1 MRTPRGTGSKGRETD
16 RIGMAE
22 EGESRNST
30 ITIVGSSSV
39 LKDHAARWPLVRLGD
54 VCEVIT
60 KGTTPTSI
68 GFKFQE
74 KGVNFLKIESF
85 AADGS
90 LVPEKVAHIS
100 SECHAAMMRSQLKA
114 GDILF
119 SIAGALGRVAII
131 KQKMLPANTNQA
143 LAIIR
148 VKHDSGFDTEF
159 LQMALQSPIIATQF
173 KHMVKVTAQPNLSL
187 SDIADFTLPL
197 PPLSVQRAIVERL
210 DSALARAGALE
221 KRFAAIA
228 QNAEL
233 SFKASLNEEFA
244 GRTGGTGEA
253 SGTGDSSDSRSSST
267 SRNPSDPSKPWP
279 LVRLG
284 DVCEI
289 DGKLVQDYAKYAN
302 YPHIGIDCIEKG
314 TGALKGYRTVA
325 EDKVKS
331 GKYHFTP
338 HHIIYSKIRPNLNKV
353 ATPEFEGLC
362 SADSY
367 AILPKSNCKRR
378 WLAYFLRSENFLGY
392 VVPISNT
399 RAGMPKVNREELLA
413 FEFPLPP
420 LSVQRAIVSRL
431 DAARKRADGIAALAR
446 QAAEAAAN
454 LRKALLKEAFE

>member
-1 MRTPRGTGSKGRETD
+1 MKGAKT
-16 RIGMAE
+16 
-22 EGESRNST
+22 
-30 ITIVGSSSV
+30 
-39 LKDHAARWPLVRLGD
+39 VRLGD
-54 VCEVIT
+54 VCEVLDSRRLPIT
-60 KGTTPTSI
+60 QKDRKPGPIPYYGATGVVDHVADYIFDEPLLLLGEDGAKWGACENSAFLINGKAWVNNHAHVLRTKPQLDR
-68 GFKFQE
+68 KFAMYYLNMTDLSE
-74 KGVNFLKIESF
+74 YITGVT
-85 AADGS
+85 
-90 LVPEKVAHIS
+90 VPK
-100 SECHAAMMRSQLKA
+100 L
-114 GDILF
+114 
-119 SIAGALGRVAII
+119 
-131 KQKMLPANTNQA
+131 NQA
-143 LAIIR
+143 RMCAI
-148 VKHDSGFDTEF
+148 
-159 LQMALQSPIIATQF
+159 
-173 KHMVKVTAQPNLSL
+173 
-187 SDIADFTLPL
+187 TLPL
-197 PPLSVQRAIVERL
+197 PPLATQRAIVARL
-210 DSALARAGALE
+210 DSALARAEALE
-221 KRFAAIA
+221 ERFAAIA
-228 QNAEL
+228 KNAEL
-233 SFKASLNEEFA
+233 SFKAALNEEFA
-244 GRTGGTGEA
+244 GRTSGTSET
-253 SGTGDSSDSRSSST
+253 SGTGDSSCSRSSST
-267 SRNPSDPSKPWP
+267 PRDPSDPSKPWP

-378 WLAYFLRSENFLGY
+378 WLAYLLRSENFLGY

-420 LSVQRAIVSRL
+420 LPVQRAIVSRL
-431 DAARKRADGIAALAR
+431 DAARKRADGIASLAR

>member
-1 MRTPRGTGSKGRETD
+1 MKAGEKSNAEAQRGGEAERTE
-16 RIGMAE
+16 
-22 EGESRNST
+22 
-30 ITIVGSSSV
+30 
-39 LKDHAARWPLVRLGD
+39 RWPLVRLGD
-54 VCEVIT
+54 VCEVINGMWKGVKPPFKNVGIIRSTNFT
-60 KGTTPTSI
+60 KQCEFSIKNTVFIDVEEKKFYSRRLQVGDLVVERSGGAPGLPVGRCVYIDALDGEYSVSNFTSI
-68 GFKFQE
+68 LRVNNQKFLDPKYLWRYLIALYYQGATEGIQSNTTGIHNLDFKAYLNFQ
-74 KGVNFLKIESF
+74 V
-85 AADGS
+85 
-90 LVPEKVAHIS
+90 
-100 SECHAAMMRSQLKA
+100 
-114 GDILF
+114 
-119 SIAGALGRVAII
+119 
-131 KQKMLPANTNQA
+131 
-143 LAIIR
+143 
-148 VKHDSGFDTEF
+148 
-159 LQMALQSPIIATQF
+159 
-173 KHMVKVTAQPNLSL
+173 
-187 SDIADFTLPL
+187 PL
-197 PPLSVQRAIVERL
+197 PPLATQRAIVARL

-233 SFKASLNEEFA
+233 SFKAMLAEEFGETREAKAAREVGVA
-244 GRTGGTGEA
+244 GVPRVPKNPRNL
-253 SGTGDSSDSRSSST
+253 SDPRNPSS
-267 SRNPSDPSKPWP
+267 PSDPSKPWP

-378 WLAYFLRSENFLGY
+378 WLAYLLRSENFLGY

-420 LSVQRAIVSRL
+420 LPVQRAIVSRL